1 MDPDPVEMANEVKN
15 KVILHWNCRGLVEF
29 PEVIRLHGSHIQEI
43 YLKWNKLTTLPPWI
57 TELFNVTNLYMYGNR
72 IEQLPV
78 ELGGMSQ
85 LTVLDLSAN
94 RLDLISAC
102 IGNLSNL
109 KSLFLNDNFIERLP
123 IELSQLNNLEI
134 LSVSG
139 NQIVALP
146 EWTGSLPRLRE
157 LYVDNN
163 QLRELPNRLTIAP
176 ELTMISVCSNRL
188 KYLPLNGFLSAPCI
202 RFDANEYLNYVSY
215 PLLFQL
221 LSQLRTTVVR
231 DREYLAFGCFKTH
244 YDTNVLNTNIKLYIK
259 MKRLHEINA
268 DVIIELPRQMLKIH
282 EVHENVTCSLWELA
296 LRKVYTERYKHMLDV
311 SVSPANVT
319 ILYKPLKNTKLD
331 FTLSTSYTLYNL
343 LTNGPTGICVNS
355 QCQQPIFTE
364 AWIIIGINRSAES
377 IITIVLC
384 CSRSCATAFAAH
396 SSMTINLHWHSIN

>member
-1 MDPDPVEMANEVKN
+1 MDPVEMANEVRS
-15 KVILHWNCRGLVEF
+15 KVILHWNCRGLAEF
-29 PEVIRLHGSHIQEI
+29 PEVIRLHGGHIQEI
-43 YLKWNKLTTLPPWI
+43 YLKWNRLTTLPPWI

-72 IEQLPV
+72 IERLPA

-94 RLDLISAC
+94 RLELVPPC
-102 IGNLSNL
+102 IGSLSNL
-109 KSLFLNDNFIERLP
+109 KSLFLSDNFIERLP
-123 IELSQLNNLEI
+123 VELSQLNNLEI

-146 EWTGSLPRLRE
+146 EWIGSLPRLRE

-188 KYLPLNGFLSAPCI
+188 RYLPLNGFLSAPCI

-221 LSQLRTTVVR
+221 LSQLHTTVVHDR
-231 DREYLAFGCFKTH
+231 DCLAFGCFKTH
-244 YDTNVLNTNIKLYIK
+244 YDTNVLNTNIKLYVR
-259 MKRLHEINA
+259 MKELFETDA
-268 DVIIELPRQMLKIH
+268 DIIIELPRQLLKIH
-282 EVHENVTCSLWELA
+282 EVCENVTCSLWELA
-296 LRKVYTERYKHMLDV
+296 LRKVYTERYKHTLDV
-311 SVSPANVT
+311 TVSPANVT
-319 ILYKPLKNTKLD
+319 ILYKPLLKKTKLD

-343 LTNGPTGICVNS
+343 LTNGPTCICVNS

-364 AWIIIGINRSAES
+364 AWIIIGVSRHAES
-377 IITIVLC
+377 TIMIALC

-396 SSMTINLHWHSIN
+396 SSTTINLHWHTID

>member
-1 MDPDPVEMANEVKN
+1 MDHVEMANEIKS

-94 RLDLISAC
+94 RLELISAC

-123 IELSQLNNLEI
+123 VELSQLNNLEI

-215 PLLFQL
+215 PLLYQF
-221 LSQLRTTVVR
+221 LSQIHTTVVR
-231 DREYLAFGCFKTH
+231 DREYLLAFGCFKTH

-259 MKRLHEINA
+259 LKRLYEIN

-296 LRKVYTERYKHMLDV
+296 LRKVYTERYKHTLDV

-364 AWIIIGINRSAES
+364 AWIIISINHYAES
-377 IITIVLC
+377 MITIVLC

-396 SSMTINLHWHSIN
+396 SSTTINLHWHSIN

>member
-1 MDPDPVEMANEVKN
+1 MANEVKS
-15 KVILHWNCRGLVEF
+15 KIILHWNCRGLMEF
-29 PEVIRLHGSHIQEI
+29 PEVIRQHGSHIQEI

-78 ELGGMSQ
+78 ELGEMTQ

-94 RLDLISAC
+94 KLELISGC

-109 KSLFLNDNFIERLP
+109 KSLYLNDNFIKRLP

-146 EWTGSLPRLRE
+146 EWTGSLPRLQE

-163 QLRELPNRLTIAP
+163 RLKELPNRLTIAP

-231 DREYLAFGCFKTH
+231 DRECLAFGCFKTH
-244 YDTNVLNTNIKLYIK
+244 YDTNMLNTNTKLYIK
-259 MKRLHEINA
+259 MKGLHEINA

-282 EVHENVTCSLWELA
+282 EVHENVTSSLLELA
-296 LRKVYTERYKHMLDV
+296 LRKVYTERYKHTLDV

-319 ILYKPLKNTKLD
+319 ILYKPLKNIELD

-343 LTNGPTGICVNS
+343 LTNGPTGICINS

-364 AWIIIGINRSAES
+364 AWIIVGVNRYAES
-377 IITIVLC
+377 MITIALC

-396 SSMTINLHWHSIN
+396 SSTTTINLHWHSIN